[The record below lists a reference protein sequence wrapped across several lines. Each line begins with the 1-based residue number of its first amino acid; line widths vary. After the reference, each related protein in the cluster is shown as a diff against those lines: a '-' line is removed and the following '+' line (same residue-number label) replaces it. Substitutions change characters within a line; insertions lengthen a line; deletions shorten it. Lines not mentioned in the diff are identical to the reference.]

1 MGGRRKGWTVSRMEY
16 LKRGLLC
23 IFVLAVLVL
32 PVGVL
37 PGQDA
42 AGQGVSEAPKEEKTR
57 RILMLSSANLSFVQ
71 HYQVVDRYLKEL
83 SGSGVPYAIDF
94 FEMDTLTN
102 MHKVGLEA
110 RLEALWKE
118 IQSGKYDLITTFGE
132 VAFETLNRYHER
144 IPKEVAIVFLGSPT
158 GWQRMLGEHANLTGV
173 VDEVNPE
180 ENIELIRKLFP
191 GKKKLLLLTHWGE
204 RGQEV
209 RDRVFAYFKQNPELE
224 LIYIDNDSVS
234 TPDMLKEISKLDSDT
249 AILFYGWYNREAVN
263 FVSLHLLMNEL
274 GVREDLPLFV
284 MNDAMLQ
291 FKTIGGSLIESGR
304 IGATAGMISVRILCG
319 EPAHSIP
326 VHVLKPRVFLNWNI
340 LKNHQVSERN
350 IPEDAIVLGKPQSYT
365 ETYWKWL
372 LAGGIFLIFLLVS
385 SVLLLR
391 LLLSH
396 KQYLRQMNEVFFHL
410 PLYVGVVDENG
421 EILLLYGEDES
432 LPSGYRRNFRL
443 KDLPLE
449 LVSLF
454 TEAVVQV
461 METGEKKSVDYTLK
475 GLHRRVDFVRLPDS
489 AFNRKTVLWA
499 SVDVE
504 ELNLLMQ
511 NERALNKCLRALN
524 PAEDAKTS
532 FQTISTS
539 FCHHFRADRCV
550 LLRYSLEAGQAH
562 PISECC
568 AEGVQK
574 KMVEDITWAIMKKS
588 PWLDMLCSGE
598 MIFCDDVETN
608 KDLVEESSWGE
619 MIRELGVKSFYAVP
633 VFYQGKLWGVFGL
646 SFEREKKH
654 LTKPQIQLIQSVA
667 TTIEILILR
676 QSYYAELS
684 HALEKA
690 READRAKSV
699 FLATMSHELRTPLN
713 AVIGY
718 ADLLLDEKLSRTE
731 IGEYAGNISLAGKAL
746 LSLINDILDL
756 SKIEADQLK
765 IVPAPTDIKS
775 LFEELKNVFQQA
787 AKSKGIGLQFNLA
800 PYFPQL
806 YLDELR
812 LRQILFN
819 LIGNAIKFTHEGS
832 VIVSARY
839 EDRHFEASIE
849 DTGIGIGSE
858 HQKTIFEP
866 FVQQDAVRDS
876 RIYKGTG
883 LGLSISQ
890 KLAEKMGGTI
900 ILKSEPEKGSLFTL
914 RLESVEV
921 CRQEEKSP
929 NERPEPEISTGWSVL
944 LVDDVGMNLR
954 LLELMFLRLGI
965 KAETADSGQEALK
978 KMSERKF
985 DLVFTDLWMPGMS
998 GEALARAIREK
1009 SVFSGV
1015 RIVAVT
1021 ADTKLTQQENRDFDE
1036 ILLKPVT
1043 LEGLKRVLTVFE
1055 SGTAMK
1061 ERS

>member
-1 MGGRRKGWTVSRMEY
+1 MEY
-16 LKRGLLC
+16 LKRGVLSIL
-23 IFVLAVLVL
+23 VLAVLFL
-32 PVGVL
+32 PVWGL

-42 AGQGVSEAPKEEKTR
+42 SEPGESEAPKEEKTR
-57 RILMLSSANLSFVQ
+57 RVLMLSSANLSFVQ

-83 SGSGVPYAIDF
+83 SSSEVPYAIDF

-102 MHKVGLEA
+102 MHRVGLEI

-132 VAFETLNRYHER
+132 VAFELLNRYHER
-144 IPKEVAIVFLGSPT
+144 IPKDVAIVFLGSPT
-158 GWQRMLGEHANLTGV
+158 GWQRMLGEHENLTGV

-180 ENIELIRKLFP
+180 ENIKLIRKLLP
-191 GKKKLLLLTHWGE
+191 EKKKLLLLTHWGE
-204 RGQEV
+204 RGLEV
-209 RDRVFAYFKQNPELE
+209 RDRVFAYFKQNPGME

-234 TPDMLKEISKLDSDT
+234 TPEMLKEISKLNSDA

-274 GVREDLPLFV
+274 GGREDVPLFV
-284 MNDAMLQ
+284 MNDVMLQ
-291 FKTIGGSLIESGR
+291 FKTMGGNLMESGR
-304 IGATAGMISVRILCG
+304 IGATAGKISVRILRG
-319 EPAHSIP
+319 EPAYSIP
-326 VHVLKPRVFLNWNI
+326 VHVLKPRVFLNWNAMKI
-340 LKNHQVSERN
+340 HQVSEKN
-350 IPEDAIVLGKPQSYT
+350 IPEDAIVLGKPQSYV
-365 ETYWKWL
+365 ETYWKWF
-372 LAGGIFLIFLLVS
+372 LAGGTLLVILLASSASLLFLLMK
-385 SVLLLR
+385 R
-391 LLLSH
+391 R
-396 KQYLRQMNEVFFHL
+396 QYLWQMNEVFYHL
-410 PLYVGVVDENG
+410 PMYVGVVDERGN
-421 EILLLYGEDES
+421 ILLFYGGDDS
-432 LPSGYRRNFRL
+432 LPLGYKKNFRL
-443 KDLPLE
+443 ADLPLE

-454 TEAVVQV
+454 SETVTQV
-461 METGEKKSVDYTLK
+461 MATGEKKSVDYTIR

-489 AFNRKTVLWA
+489 AFNCKTVLWA

-511 NERALNKCLRALN
+511 NERTLNKCLRALN
-524 PAEDAKTS
+524 PAEDAATS

-539 FCHHFRADRCV
+539 FCHHFQADRCG
-550 LLRYSLEAGQAH
+550 LLRYDLEAGEAY
-562 PISECC
+562 PISESC
-568 AEGVQK
+568 AEGVLR
-574 KMVEDITWAIMKKS
+574 KMDGGLSRAILKKS

-598 MIFCDDVETN
+598 MVFCDDVQAECG
-608 KDLVEESSWGE
+608 LVKESSWGE
-619 MIRELGVKSFYAVP
+619 MIRDQGVKSLYAVP
-633 VFYQGKLWGVFGL
+633 IFYQGKLWGIFGL
-646 SFEREKKH
+646 CFEREKRR

-676 QSYYAELS
+676 QSYFSEIS
-684 HALEKA
+684 EALEKA
-690 READRAKSV
+690 READRAKSI

-718 ADLLLDEKLSRTE
+718 ADLLLDEKLSRAE

-756 SKIEADQLK
+756 SKIEADQMK

-775 LFEELKNVFQQA
+775 LFEELGNVFQQA
-787 AKSKGIGLQFNLA
+787 TQSKGIGLQFDLA

-819 LIGNAIKFTHEGS
+819 LIGNAIKFTHQGA

-839 EDRHFEASIE
+839 EGGHFEASIE
-849 DTGIGIGSE
+849 DTGIGIGPE

-900 ILKSEPEKGSLFTL
+900 TLKSMPEKGSIFTL

-921 CRQEEKSP
+921 CRQETKSP
-929 NERPEPEISTGWSVL
+929 DEGPEPEISTKWSVL

-954 LLELMFLRLGI
+954 LLELMFQRLGI
-965 KAETADSGQEALK
+965 RAATAASGEEALK

-998 GEALARAIREK
+998 GEALAQAIREK
-1009 SVFSGV
+1009 PDFSGV

-1043 LEGLKRVLTVFE
+1043 LEGLKRVFTVFK
-1055 SGTAMK
+1055 SGPAAK
-1061 ERS
+1061 GIS